1 MGGGSYWFSS
11 CCMSYEITSLKYC
24 LNKKTKQIHGFINIC
39 VILKDWKDVK
49 IILKK
54 IELNQLLIFRKE
66 NIFNNLNVLNI
77 YRVKKLMCK
86 PDWYFTGMVFIL
98 HLELCSTI
106 KCNRHIQTDWKKKI
120 HLRSKVFHSSNSAWS
135 LSLSNLWLVGKTWC
149 LYFHKSTAI

>member
-1 MGGGSYWFSS
+1 
-11 CCMSYEITSLKYC
+11 MS
-24 LNKKTKQIHGFINIC
+24 
-39 VILKDWKDVK
+39 K

-54 IELNQLLIFRKE
+54 IQLNQLLIFRKE

-106 KCNRHIQTDWKKKI
+106 KCNRHIQTDWKKKD
-120 HLRSKVFHSSNSAWS
+120 SSS
-135 LSLSNLWLVGKTWC
+135 LESFSLVELSMIFISFKFMIGKKNMMSI
-149 LYFHKSTAI
+149 FS